1 MRTEYFRQS
10 LKQKAM
16 TDGISVKQL
25 NLYVKSLLESNA
37 RLNMLTVTGEISN
50 FKNHYAS
57 GHWYFTLKDSEAS
70 VRCVMFRGNA
80 VRVSAVPQ
88 DGMRVTLRGR
98 VSLYEKDGQYQ
109 FYAESLTVVGGGDLA
124 AKFREVK
131 ERLEA
136 EGLFDTASKRKLSAY
151 PKKIAVITSDTG
163 AAIQDIIN
171 ITSRRYPLCELLI
184 CPVAV
189 QGIRA
194 VPEMIGALEK
204 VCLRD
209 DVDTIIIGRGGGS
222 EEDLAA
228 FNDEALARKIYES
241 PIPVI
246 SAVGHETDF
255 SISDFVADLRA
266 PTPSAAAELAV
277 PDAAELK
284 EKIKRAER
292 RCAAALKSRVEYYNA
307 RTDRFNVLFSAGRIS
322 DYFNARHQYIDD
334 FTDSITSNAVNAI
347 NSKSMRLSRETARLD
362 ALSPLKILSR
372 GYAAVSREGKT
383 VKSAAELKPDETVFV
398 RFSDGT
404 AQCRVASVSDNG
416 LIEREK

>member
-1 MRTEYFRQS
+1 
-10 LKQKAM
+10 M

-25 NLYVKSLLESNA
+25 NLYVKSLLESDA

-50 FKNHYAS
+50 FKNHYSS
-57 GHWYFTLKDSEAS
+57 GHWYFTLKDSDAA

-80 VRVSAVPQ
+80 TRVSVVPQ
-88 DGMRVTLRGR
+88 DGMRVTLKGR

-109 FYAESLTVVGGGDLA
+109 FYAESLSVAGKGDLA

-136 EGLFDTASKRKLSAY
+136 EGLFDTASKRSLCAY

-171 ITSRRYPLCELLI
+171 ITSRRYPLCGLLI

-194 VPEMIGALEK
+194 VPEMINALES
-204 VCLRD
+204 VYLRD

-277 PDAAELK
+277 PDAAELY
-284 EKIKRAER
+284 ERIKRAER
-292 RCAAALKSRVEYYNA
+292 RCTVALKSRTEYYGA
-307 RTDRFNVLFSAGRIS
+307 KTDRFKALFSAGRIS
-322 DYFNARHQYIDD
+322 DYFNTRLLHIDNL
-334 FTDSITSNAVNAI
+334 TDGLKSFAENVISSN
-347 NSKSMRLSRETARLD
+347 KMLLSRETARLD

-372 GYAAVSREGKT
+372 GYATVSHGENT
-383 VKSAAELKPDETVFV
+383 VKNAAELSPDDEVSI

-404 AQCRVASVSDNG
+404 AQCRVTSLSYKNS